1 MDKLEKYRTIIKKAI
16 KHYSDFQENNR
27 EESEVQVVFDDKRG
41 HYYLMDIGWEDMRR
55 IHTCL
60 LHLDIKD
67 GKIWIQKDF
76 VEAGIATDLM
86 EAGVPKKDIV
96 LGFQAPFKRP
106 YTEFATT

>member
-1 MDKLEKYRTIIKKAI
+1 MDKLEKYRSIIKKAI
-16 KHYSDFQENNR
+16 LHYSEFEENNR

-60 LHLDIKD
+60 LHLDLKD

-96 LGFQAPFKRP
+96 LGFQSPFKRP
-106 YTEFATT
+106 YTEFATA